1 MKRNVIILC
10 TLIMTVISCKNDS
23 DDRVI
28 AEVYEF
34 KLTAGMLAK
43 EFKKNKITSDSAQ
56 FANSYIK
63 NWINDKTIVHFA
75 LKENIAELNDIEEK
89 VNNYKNQL
97 LIHFYQNKHIQLKLD
112 TVVTDAE
119 IKAYYQSHK
128 PDFQLKDYLVKVLY
142 LKVSE
147 DAPEIENL
155 ANWYHLKNEE
165 DEQNIIQYAGL
176 YASNFYFDK
185 NNWIYFDEITK
196 EIPLTD
202 INKDRFITQ
211 KSDVKFLESNYYY
224 FFNIIDYKLKNS
236 VSPIEF
242 EKENIKERI
251 LNKRIHELRET
262 IQNELINKAENENAI
277 KQY

>member
-63 NWINDKTIVHFA
+63 NWINDKTIIHFA

-89 VNNYKNQL
+89 ANNYKNQL
-97 LIHFYQNKHIQLKLD
+97 LIHFYQNKHIKQKLD

-119 IKAYYQSHK
+119 IKAYYQNHK

-251 LNKRIHELRET
+251 LNKRIHELRAT